1 VQGANGAT
9 LFDVHKMVP
18 SALSF
23 IVEDA
28 AVWARPY
35 IESLAEG
42 KTPFADWDAFLA
54 AFKLKFEPVNPEAN
68 AKNKIIGMKQG
79 KRTFGELV
87 ADFETWTSRTG

>member
-1 VQGANGAT
+1 MFHN
-9 LFDVHKMVP
+9 M
-18 SALSF
+18 ALSF

-28 AVWARPY
+28 AVWARPH

-54 AFKLKFEPVNPEAN
+54 AFKLKFKPVSPEAD
-68 AKNKIIGMKQG
+68 AKNKIIRMKQG

-87 ADFETWTSRTG
+87 ADFVTWALRTGWSD